1 MASTSTSNANM
12 IQFPRLP
19 SVSHVWAGT
28 GDKGLPGYPLPPRAG
43 RSLKQSRSTESLT
56 QRKDR
61 VEFLRRREWTR
72 RIAASGD
79 QPIVP
84 TVSSP
89 LLLPSLPCHHGALP
103 CPHTS
108 LPAKRP
114 QAADVD
120 ANADALSCSASSP
133 PQRRERT
140 YSWEDIVAAADAAAS
155 TYDYNSSGYTGRPD
169 TIDETDEDEP
179 YVIYTATP
187 RASAFAPTSSL
198 SFSPSTSFSL
208 ASPSAYTYTPNT
220 PVANV
225 IYSTSPSHS
234 PSPSPTLSPLSSP
247 ATVPSIGNGGLQYG
261 RRASWRGPH
270 SRHSSLSSISEEDE
284 GLARF

>member
-19 SVSHVWAGT
+19 SVSPIWDST
-28 GDKGLPGYPLPPRAG
+28 GDKISPGYPLPPRAG

-84 TVSSP
+84 T
-89 LLLPSLPCHHGALP
+89 
-103 CPHTS
+103 
-108 LPAKRP
+108 
-114 QAADVD
+114 
-120 ANADALSCSASSP
+120 
-133 PQRRERT
+133 RRERT

-155 TYDYNSSGYTGRPD
+155 TYDYNSSGYAGRPD

-187 RASAFAPTSSL
+187 RASAFAPTSSF

-208 ASPSAYTYTPNT
+208 ASPSPYTYTPNT

-225 IYSTSPSHS
+225 IYSTSPFHS

-247 ATVPSIGNGGLQYG
+247 AAVPSIGNGGPQYG

>member
-1 MASTSTSNANM
+1 M

-19 SVSHVWAGT
+19 AVSPSWDA
-28 GDKGLPGYPLPPRAG
+28 PGGKLSPSQPQPPRAG
-43 RSLKQSRSTESLT
+43 RTLKQSRSTESLT

-79 QPIVP
+79 QPVLP

-89 LLLPSLPCHHGALP
+89 LPVSSLLGSQATLP
-103 CPHTS
+103 CPWAS
-108 LPAKRP
+108 FPVIPARRR
-114 QAADVD
+114 D
-120 ANADALSCSASSP
+120 ADAGSVVSP
-133 PQRRERT
+133 RQRRERT

-155 TYDYNSSGYTGRPD
+155 TFDYDSSGYTGRPD

-179 YVIYTATP
+179 YVIYTASP
-187 RASAFAPTSSL
+187 RASPSSPSSTPFSL
-198 SFSPSTSFSL
+198 S
-208 ASPSAYTYTPNT
+208 APSAYNTYTPHT
-220 PVANV
+220 PGTTV

-234 PSPSPTLSPLSSP
+234 PTLSPLSSP
-247 ATVPSIGNGGLQYG
+247 AAAVPSIGSGGPHYS

-284 GLARF
+284 GLVRF

>member
-1 MASTSTSNANM
+1 MASTSTSNANL

-19 SVSHVWAGT
+19 SVAPIWDST
-28 GDKGLPGYPLPPRAG
+28 GDKVSPGYPLPPRAG

-89 LLLPSLPCHHGALP
+89 FLLLSPPCLRGLLP

-108 LPAKRP
+108 LPAKCSHHV
-114 QAADVD
+114 DVD
-120 ANADALSCSASSP
+120 ANADAPYSSAPPP

-155 TYDYNSSGYTGRPD
+155 TYDYNSSGYAGRPD

-225 IYSTSPSHS
+225 IYSTSASQS
-234 PSPSPTLSPLSSP
+234 PSTSPTLSPLSSSAP
-247 ATVPSIGNGGLQYG
+247 MPSIGNGGPQHG